1 MWDNECLYILLLF
14 PVSLLEPMDEN
25 EPSSL
30 KTTMSTVKTKL
41 LQKWVIFI
49 RFKDAHEWDFDCLD
63 FYDFTT

>member
-30 KTTMSTVKTKL
+30 KTTMITVKTKL
-41 LQKWVIFI
+41 LQNGSFLLDLKMPKGEI
-49 RFKDAHEWDFDCLD
+49 FDCLD
-63 FYDFTT
+63 FFDFTT